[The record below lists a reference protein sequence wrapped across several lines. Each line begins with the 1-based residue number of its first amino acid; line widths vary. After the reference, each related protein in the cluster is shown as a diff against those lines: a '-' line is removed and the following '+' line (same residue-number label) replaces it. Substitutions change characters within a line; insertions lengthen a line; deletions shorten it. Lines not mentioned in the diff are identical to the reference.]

1 MAPPLRTHVP
11 RMKTFIDQLKARPH
25 LLASVGVG
33 IAVLLAAPSERLVT
47 RLLFGWN
54 AAVWLYLAQAFWVMW
69 RSDHRHLRR
78 TAIAQAE
85 GAGAVLTVVTGAAVA
100 SMAAIALELAAVKG
114 TSAGHALPH
123 VAFAL
128 VTVAGSWLLLPTLFS
143 LSYAS
148 LFYRSP
154 EGHGLVFPNAS
165 ADDPPAYWD
174 FLYFSFTIAVALQ
187 TADVA
192 LCSTSMRKLVL
203 LQSVLSFAFNTA
215 ILALMVNIAANL
227 V

>member
-1 MAPPLRTHVP
+1 
-11 RMKTFIDQLKARPH
+11 MKKTVIRQIRARPH
-25 LLASVGVG
+25 LLAST
-33 IAVLLAAPSERLVT
+33 AAGALVMLVAPGEHMFT
-47 RLLFGWN
+47 RLLVGWN
-54 AAVWLYLAQAFWVMW
+54 TAVWLYLAQAYWVM
-69 RSDHRHLRR
+69 SHGDHHHLRR

-85 GAGAVLTVVTGAAVA
+85 GAGAVLVAVLAAVVA
-100 SMAAIALELAAVKG
+100 SMAAIAFELAAAKG
-114 TSAGHALPH
+114 TPASLALPH

-128 VTVAGSWLLLPTLFS
+128 VTVAGAWLLLPTLFS

-154 EGHGLVFPNAS
+154 EGHGLRFPAAT
-165 ADDPPAYWD
+165 ADNPPDYWD

-192 LCSTSMRKLVL
+192 LCSTPMRRLVL

>member
-1 MAPPLRTHVP
+1 
-11 RMKTFIDQLKARPH
+11 MKAILNQIKARPH
-25 LLASVGVG
+25 LLASTVVGALVM
-33 IAVLLAAPSERLVT
+33 VLTPSEHVVT
-47 RLLFGWN
+47 RLLVGWN
-54 AAVWLYLAQAFWVMW
+54 AAVWLYLAQAFWVM
-69 RSDHRHLRR
+69 SHGDHHHLRR

-85 GAGAVLTVVTGAAVA
+85 GAGAVLAAVTAAVLA

-114 TSAGHALPH
+114 ASASHALPH

-128 VTVAGSWLLLPTLFS
+128 VTVAGAWLLLPTLFA

-154 EGHGLVFPNAS
+154 QGHGLQFPAAS
-165 ADDPPAYWD
+165 ADDPPDYWD

-192 LCSTSMRKLVL
+192 LCSTPMRRLVL
-203 LQSVLSFAFNTA
+203 LQSVLSFVFNTA
-215 ILALMVNIAANL
+215 ILALAVNIAASL

>member
-1 MAPPLRTHVP
+1 
-11 RMKTFIDQLKARPH
+11 MKTLIGQIRARPH
-25 LLASVGVG
+25 LLAST
-33 IAVLLAAPSERLVT
+33 AAGAMVMLVAPGEHIVS
-47 RLLFGWN
+47 RLLIGWN
-54 AAVWLYLAQAFWVMW
+54 TAVWLYLVQAYWVMS
-69 RSDHRHLRR
+69 RGDHHHLRR

-85 GAGAVLTVVTGAAVA
+85 GAGAVLAAVLAAVVA

-114 TSAGHALPH
+114 TPASQALPH

-128 VTVAGSWLLLPTLFS
+128 VTVAGAWLLLPTLFS

-154 EGHGLVFPNAS
+154 EGHGLQFPAAS
-165 ADDPPAYWD
+165 ADNPPDYWD

-192 LCSTSMRKLVL
+192 LCSTPMRRLVL